1 MKRCST
7 LLLIWKIKNK
17 TTMNEYFI
25 PTLIKKTIT
34 SISEDVEK
42 LGPLYTGGRNVKCYS
57 IIRKVWQF
65 LKKLNNKF
73 ITSPAIPIISTLS

>member
-1 MKRCST
+1 
-7 LLLIWKIKNK
+7 
-17 TTMNEYFI
+17 MNEYFI

-65 LKKLNNKF
+65 LKKLN
-73 ITSPAIPIISTLS
+73 ISLSQAQQFLS